1 MKFEDKI
8 KYALNEKAKDIS
20 LKDDMLINIKNLI
33 EKENVSMKKFIISP
47 KKVIALCFVLC
58 AIGTVGVIGAGMVT
72 STESHSSRLDA
83 IRHYPSQEELSS
95 IIDYEPK
102 YVEKLGKYDFD
113 FASPADSKEKDDNG
127 NTVHQYKD
135 ITFWYKT
142 DNGILTLS
150 TAPEFTPNDYS
161 CYNYEEF
168 DYNGI
173 KLYYNFIKYKFV
185 PPDYE
190 LTEEDKRLKENKEL
204 EISYGS
210 QEIEYSDTASVS
222 WSENG
227 IKYCIMDMDVN
238 IPKVEL
244 LEMAKQVIGD

>member
-20 LKDDMLINIKNLI
+20 PEDDMLFNIKNSI
-33 EKENVSMKKFIISP
+33 EKENVPMKKFIINP

-58 AIGTVGVIGAGMVT
+58 TVGTVGVIGAGMVT
-72 STESHSSRLDA
+72 GISSHSYIGDE
-83 IRHYPSQEELSS
+83 IHHFPSQGELSD

-113 FASPADSKEKDDNG
+113 FASPADNQEKDDKG
-127 NTVHQYKD
+127 NIIHEYKA

-150 TAPEFTPNDYS
+150 THPAFTPNDYS
-161 CYNYEEF
+161 NYNYEEF

-173 KLYYNFIKYKFV
+173 KLYYNSIKYKFV

-190 LTEEDKRLKENKEL
+190 LTEEDKRLMENKEL

-210 QEIEYSDTASVS
+210 DNVEYKDVTSVS
-222 WSENG
+222 WEENG

-238 IPKVEL
+238 ISKAEL
-244 LEMAKQVIGD
+244 LEMSKQVVDD